1 MDLLQRDSR
10 METVAIG
17 EQLEDALVIR
27 KWDLLVLSNQE
38 NKVRLGYVSLMLE

>member
-17 EQLEDALVIR
+17 EQPEDDLVIQ
-27 KWDLLVLSNQE
+27 KLDLLVLSNQE
-38 NKVRLGYVSLMLE
+38 YKVRLG